1 MIERRHGRVVT
12 VASMA
17 GLLGVAG
24 LCDYC
29 ASKFGAVGFDEALRM
44 ELHRLGVPG
53 VTTTCV
59 CPYYIATGMFSG
71 VAGRWPFSLL
81 FPILEPEY
89 VADRVVYAT
98 ARRQPQLCLPRLG
111 DLPSSPSLGHAWAC
125 AVKVAFGCAQDTRW
139 GCSGCCRSA
148 CWTRLWGSW
157 ASTRRWTTSCR
168 RARRRRPKAGGW
180 NTSARFF
187 RLARYE

>member
-44 ELHRLGVPG
+44 ELQRLGVPG

-59 CPYYIATGMFSG
+59 SPYYIATGMFSG
-71 VAGRWPFSLL
+71 VRRMIIAGIW
-81 FPILEPEY
+81 
-89 VADRVVYAT
+89 VASFQECQQQPCGQGKGRAT
-98 ARRQPQLCLPRLG
+98 
-111 DLPSSPSLGHAWAC
+111 
-125 AVKVAFGCAQDTRW
+125 
-139 GCSGCCRSA
+139 SG
-148 CWTRLWGSW
+148 
-157 ASTRRWTTSCR
+157 
-168 RARRRRPKAGGW
+168 
-180 NTSARFF
+180 
-187 RLARYE
+187 